1 MFYMISPKRIFKKSR
16 VTLFDLAR
24 KYTDLV
30 RLEKEIP
37 SDEYKAKD
45 QANALRT
52 KYHELLMQKMREEK
66 IDFSDRFDAMH
77 KAFEIVNSQPKAS

>member
-1 MFYMISPKRIFKKSR
+1 MSA
-16 VTLFDLAR
+16 LAEIAQI
-24 KYTDLV
+24 YVDLV

-37 SDEYKAKD
+37 NAEHSAKD

-66 IDFSDRFDAMH
+66 IDFADRFDATH
-77 KAFEIVNSQPKAS
+77 KAFEIANSQSKASGGLSLGRSHGD

>member
-1 MFYMISPKRIFKKSR
+1 MSLIEIAQVY
-16 VTLFDLAR
+16 V
-24 KYTDLV
+24 DLV

-37 SDEYKAKD
+37 VDEHVAKD

-77 KAFEIVNSQPKAS
+77 KAFELVNKQPKAS

>member
-1 MFYMISPKRIFKKSR
+1 MR
-16 VTLFDLAR
+16 LAEIAQI
-24 KYTDLV
+24 YVDLV

-37 SDEYKAKD
+37 SEEHIAKD

-66 IDFSDRFDAMH
+66 IDFSDRFDAMN
-77 KAFEIVNSQPKAS
+77 KAFEIVNGQPKAS

>member
-1 MFYMISPKRIFKKSR
+1 M
-16 VTLFDLAR
+16 TLFDLAQ

-30 RLEKEIP
+30 QLEKEILA
-37 SDEYKAKD
+37 EEHHAKD

-66 IDFSDRFDAMH
+66 IDFADRFDAMH
-77 KAFEIVNSQPKAS
+77 KAFEIVNQNSKAS

>member
-1 MFYMISPKRIFKKSR
+1 MSLIEIAQVY
-16 VTLFDLAR
+16 V
-24 KYTDLV
+24 DLV

-37 SDEYKAKD
+37 AEERKAKD

-66 IDFSDRFDAMH
+66 IEFADRFDAMH
-77 KAFEIVNSQPKAS
+77 KAFEIVNNRSKAS